1 MSTHKVVIEDLLEL
15 LTENRIEEFFQQ
27 WKVKIHPTSP
37 LNGDLRRLRADWVEA
52 QQRSIRGENQDDVIR
67 RIRNRAF
74 SLVENITQGDLEEQ
88 STPDPGPS
96 PQPLSP
102 QEAKYREL
110 AQNKLAHLRNAR
122 LLATDPS
129 MMFKLDQEIAELE
142 KLLG

>member
-1 MSTHKVVIEDLLEL
+1 MVTSVVYGRIGWRLSSAPSEGKTRTMSSV
-15 LTENRIEEFFQQ
+15 
-27 WKVKIHPTSP
+27 
-37 LNGDLRRLRADWVEA
+37 
-52 QQRSIRGENQDDVIR
+52 

>member
-1 MSTHKVVIEDLLEL
+1 MVTSVVYG
-15 LTENRIEEFFQQ
+15 RIG
-27 WKVKIHPTSP
+27 WSSAALH
-37 LNGDLRRLRADWVEA
+37 
-52 QQRSIRGENQDDVIR
+52 QRGKPDDVIR

-74 SLVENITQGDLEEQ
+74 SLVENITKVTWKSRALR
-88 STPDPGPS
+88 SRPIPATT
-96 PQPLSP
+96 LP